1 MSPDPTSSQE
11 ESIEPLSGLIPPY
24 AGAMPDEEVLLPELK
39 GIAIYGSEV
48 TARADR
54 PVAGLTLSG
63 VPVLDTKDYREVLG
77 YFLGAPVSMP
87 SLRRLESSTR
97 IYLSAVGYPFS
108 VVHLPR
114 QDVTEGIVR
123 LVVTISRLESQIV
136 VEGANYF
143 STASYQKAI
152 RLKSGQALDRICL
165 RADLDWINRN
175 PFRRV
180 TASTTA
186 GDEPGTTKIV
196 LRVQER
202 RPWQVF
208 AGASNSGT
216 ETTTIERF
224 NAGFNWGNAFGHGHQ
239 LSAQWTSSWDFEALR
254 SVSGSYAL
262 DLPWRHSLSFSGA
275 YSQTEGVLAPPFS
288 LSGESW
294 QVGANY
300 DIPLKSPRDGY
311 THALQFGADFK
322 ASDNNFMFADVPI
335 SDNLTHIA
343 QARATYRGSLTSG
356 WGATSF
362 GTTLTAAPGG
372 LTDRN
377 DDDFFNLSRA
387 GAQAS
392 YVYLRANASHR
403 VALDAVKPGVAW
415 SVRGQF
421 QLSPWSNLIGSEQF
435 GGGGSSSVRGYQEGE
450 VYKDNGVL
458 LSHELRLPPFSLK
471 LGRGRLSDNL
481 QLYVFQDYARLWSTD
496 KLPGEADVDLH
507 SAGVGFDYFMG
518 SHLNLRAAYG
528 WQFTDSGSSET
539 GDNSR
544 AHLSARVS
552 F

>member
-1 MSPDPTSSQE
+1 MLERLVGLAVYPSSAAALAGE
-11 ESIEPLSGLIPPY
+11 DGEGVELTAVPL
-24 AGAMPDEEVLLPELK
+24 
-39 GIAIYGSEV
+39 
-48 TARADR
+48 
-54 PVAGLTLSG
+54 
-63 VPVLDTKDYREVLG
+63 LDTLDYRTVVG
-77 YFLGAPVSMP
+77 FFVGAPVSLE
-87 SLRRLESSTR
+87 SLRRLESATR
-97 IYLSAVGYPFS
+97 IYLSAIGYPFS
-108 VVHLPR
+108 VVYTPQ
-114 QDVTEGIVR
+114 QDITAGVVR
-123 LVVTISRLESQIV
+123 LVVTVSRLEDEV
-136 VEGANYF
+136 TVEGARYF
-143 STASYQKAI
+143 SAELYRDAVRQQP
-152 RLKSGQALDRICL
+152 GQPLDRGQL
-165 RADLDWINRN
+165 QSDLAWINRH
-175 PFRRV
+175 PFRAA
-180 TASTTA
+180 TAETEPGA
-186 GDEPGTTKIV
+186 EPGTTKIV

-224 NAGFNWGNAFGHGHQ
+224 NTGFNWGNAFGLGHQ

-275 YSQTEGVLAPPFS
+275 YSQTQGVLAPPFS

-335 SDNLTHIA
+335 SDNLTHVA
-343 QARATYRGSLTSG
+343 QVRATYRSSVTSG

-362 GTTLTAAPGG
+362 GATLTAAPGG

-377 DDDFFNLSRA
+377 ADEYFNLSRA
-387 GAQAS
+387 GAKAS
-392 YVYLRANASHR
+392 YVYFRGNASHR
-403 VALDAVKPGVAW
+403 IALDAIKPGMAW
-415 SVRGQF
+415 SIRGQLQF
-421 QLSPWSNLIGSEQF
+421 SPGGNLIGSEQF
-435 GGGGSSSVRGYQEGE
+435 GGGGSGSVRGYEEGE

-458 LSHELRLPPFSLK
+458 LSQELRLSPFPLR
-471 LGRGRLSDNL
+471 LGRGRLADNL

-496 KLPGEADVDLH
+496 KLPGEAAVDLH

-518 SHLNLRAAYG
+518 QHVNLRAAYG
-528 WQFTDSGSSET
+528 WQFLDSGSSDT

-544 AHLSARVS
+544 AHFSARVS